1 MHAWQESEPRAPAGA
16 TPKGHCW
23 SCKVGFRLSASSSNS
38 RPTPRGPRR
47 PKRGILSRPVRGD
60 RHGTDTR
67 GPRDKGKWG
76 AGLTGHGGGG
86 AAGRGAGE
94 EPDILKGVLTL
105 YNKRDNFK
113 LLTRHPDQRDAAGLE
128 AKAPPP
134 GRTQAD
140 TSVFTILSLAAF
152 PSQPLWDA
160 AHPGT
165 HSSCASMVPVGWTRR
180 LSQAAWAWPSP

>member
-1 MHAWQESEPRAPAGA
+1 MLGRSQSPGHPLGPLQRVTVGA
-16 TPKGHCW
+16 AR
-23 SCKVGFRLSASSSNS
+23 SAFGFRLPPPTAG
-38 RPTPRGPRR
+38 PTPRGPRR
-47 PKRGILSRPVRGD
+47 PKRGILSHPVRGD

-113 LLTRHPDQRDAAGLE
+113 FLTRHPDQRDAAGLE

-165 HSSCASMVPVGWTRR
+165 HFSCASTVPVGWTRR